1 MAERVY
7 RSADVPNFDTYPMT
21 PPVKPVKEA
30 GRLDPGLEEADRSS
44 LENRA
49 AALGAAAGKLV
60 RMVRRKSAD
69 MGNLPQ
75 PDIAS
80 FVGEI
85 VDYAR
90 DQVGRIRNGAAVR
103 AQEIERLAKEKTAIM
118 LRETQVSLVHAR
130 KRAQRVANDYPVQVA
145 LGAGAVGL
153 LIGIGLRI
161 RRANR
166 A

>member
-21 PPVKPVKEA
+21 PPVKEA

-49 AALGAAAGKLV
+49 AALGTAAGKLV
-60 RMVRRKSAD
+60 RIVRRKSAD

-75 PDIAS
+75 PAIAS

-161 RRANR
+161 RRA
-166 A
+166 